1 MRIEGSLNG
10 QISASGVSDILLRLN
25 IGDIVRAKVLEIT
38 SSELILKLF
47 DGTTLTAAAMSPVDA
62 KKGDLIDL
70 VVKNNINNQLV
81 LETFKSEEQKT
92 AFMENEIKKELVEMN
107 VKPDA
112 KGMEIAREIKSSDIP
127 LNKETF
133 GKVADVLLKFAD
145 LTAKKA
151 AYLVSKNIALEDK
164 NISSLNQIVDQKF
177 KIGAQVSE
185 LLKSLVSIEDENTRA
200 LMDKGL
206 KSLIPHNNVTN
217 LSKTELADKL
227 TQIIPELPEEPQ
239 NPSMNK
245 ILADDADKSEGA
257 KIKDKIVEFINA
269 NKDSIKEPDKLIEH
283 LKSSVKGF
291 ADILNSNKEAA
302 EDMIKSLFHKIKNNK
317 TSPDDAVKDIPQRQ
331 VFEERFQDTIK
342 KTFEKFFVKI
352 SEDTTKDDINI
363 KNIYKDMFEKLEII
377 KDTVIRSSI
386 PNREEILGKID
397 NLQNNMRFLNE
408 INNHSTYIQIPLNIL
423 NKNTTGELY
432 ILKKNQGRKRIDPKN
447 ATLFLSLNTQ
457 NLGQV
462 DSLVGID
469 KKNISLNIR
478 VENNDIINFIKENYK
493 DLYMALL
500 HKGYKLV
507 DIKYR
512 LIEEDIN
519 VLNVN
524 EVLKNELK
532 NERQSFDC
540 KI

>member
-164 NISSLNQIVDQKF
+164 NISSLNQIIDQKF

-245 ILADDADKSEGA
+245 VLAGDADKSEGA
-257 KIKDKIVEFINA
+257 KIKDKIIEFINA

-462 DSLVGID
+462 DSLVSIE

-493 DLYMALL
+493 DLYTALL